1 MSIRQC
7 FFGSRLRKGPF
18 FPLLTMP
25 PKWSFSLMVPSVN
38 VEESLFQC
46 LSCSYKSVQYVIV
59 PDEVTVF
66 FKLTESWN
74 DSYRACN
81 LKHHVINWVFY
92 QDIWHWRNKKA
103 IINHKKFKIKI
114 YFEVLCYC
122 GKLLLRKI
130 RAHYHISTFTQ
141 IAQIIF
147 GNLICYSCSLMV
159 QSTDAKNT
167 FTL

>member
-1 MSIRQC
+1 M
-7 FFGSRLRKGPF
+7 
-18 FPLLTMP
+18 LLVNAFSKENEAS
-25 PKWSFSLMVPSVN
+25 PKKESPKSGKELICTSLG
-38 VEESLFQC
+38 E
-46 LSCSYKSVQYVIV
+46 SVQYVIV

-92 QDIWHWRNKKA
+92 RDIWHWRNKKA

-122 GKLLLRKI
+122 GKRLLRKI